1 MQAPNPCSMR
11 FLSVLS
17 GVLWCEERKEG
28 TMTAMTDFQYPAGS
42 GPMTVRDLEGM
53 PDDGRRYELIDGVLL
68 VTPAP
73 GLRHQKI
80 TYRLYGVLEAAC
92 PADFDVVGAPFAV
105 HHGDKIEL
113 QPDVLVGRNEDFT
126 DQDLPV
132 PPVLAVEVLSPS
144 TAIHDLNTKKA
155 VYERLGTAGYWVID
169 PAEPALT
176 VFELDVD
183 GNYQQVAKAAGD
195 ETFEAERPFPVR
207 IVPRELLGRLG

>member
-1 MQAPNPCSMR
+1 
-11 FLSVLS
+11 
-17 GVLWCEERKEG
+17 
-28 TMTAMTDFQYPAGS
+28 MTVMADIEHPADS
-42 GPMTVRDLEGM
+42 GPLTVQDLEGM
-53 PDDGRRYELIDGVLL
+53 PDNGRRCELIDGVLV

-73 GLRHQKI
+73 GRRHQAI
-80 TYRLYGVLEAAC
+80 VVRLWRVLEVEC
-92 PADFDVVGAPFAV
+92 PPQFDVLVAPFAV
-105 HHGDKIEL
+105 HSGDKIEL
-113 QPDVLVGRNEDFT
+113 QPDVLVGRDEDFT
-126 DQDLPV
+126 EKDLPA

-155 VYERLGTAGYWVID
+155 IYERLGTHSYWVID

-195 ETFEAERPFPVR
+195 EVFEAERPFPVR